1 MPSKKMGR
9 PTDDPKPFRLDV
21 RVSEEDLNILE
32 EYCKTTGKTKPQAI
46 RDGIKSL
53 RKK

>member
-1 MPSKKMGR
+1 MPNKKMGR

-21 RVSEEDLNILE
+21 RVSSEDMIILE
-32 EYCKTTGKTKPQAI
+32 EYCKATGKTKPQAI

-53 RKK
+53 RK

>member
-1 MPSKKMGR
+1 MPNKKMGR

-21 RVSEEDLNILE
+21 QVSQEDITILE
-32 EYCKTTGKTKPQAI
+32 EYCKKTGKTKPQAI

-53 RKK
+53 KEK